1 MLGNPQ
7 SQEEDQKTKATYAN
21 TFMSFQDPDAL
32 AAQEAKA
39 QQVANMNR
47 NLAVAQL
54 DPRQAPVFFAG
65 QAGDAV
71 AGGLNKFFGN
81 SQDTPTVAKARME
94 AGAIKNALET
104 TKGIGDRKER
114 FKAIGDYLMDNG
126 LQSRA
131 QEAYA
136 RYQELVDSE
145 LKATQTRA
153 KIGEINADTRKKG
166 LEGDQLVP
174 KEVYRQSLI
183 KLGYPVP
190 AIDKA
195 METYDPAT
203 GRTGSPKVLQQRLGD
218 SVYGA
223 LEPMIDPRT
232 GVVVKDPKTGA
243 VITGQKILSGPN
255 AGEYKMFNPS
265 SGVNITNVNQGAKNE
280 VDAVEQG
287 LKLRAAL
294 IADNK
299 GINQV
304 YTSARAAKESLRQAM
319 TTGNSVAIEAALQ
332 QVTDAVTNKD
342 MSNAEQALFRNPG
355 SLLTKGLSVVSRGLT
370 GELLLKQTQDL
381 YKLVDQIEKT
391 AGEASTRN
399 KERLL
404 KPVEKTNLSGT
415 VLEIAGSGS
424 FVQDAPDNRG
434 ASVDQTRP
442 ILRAPVQREET
453 AKARRASDVPR
464 PVAPAGAPKA
474 GTVVAYPGG
483 FKGVIQPDGS
493 IKVQ

>member
-1 MLGNPQ
+1 MMLGNPQ

-203 GRTGSPKVLQQRLGD
+203 GRTGSPEVLQQRLGD

-223 LEPMIDPRT
+223 LEAM
-232 GVVVKDPKTGA
+232 VVAGKPILNDGIPQM
-243 VITGQKILSGPN
+243 GQKILSGPG
-255 AGEYKMFNPS
+255 AGEYKMFKVGQEK
-265 SGVNITNVNQGAKNE
+265 GVNITNINNIPKNE
-280 VDAVEQG
+280 KAVYEVGGDIYSKINEAVKGYKYSYEQAGSAIASAQQAIKDNNPQAGVAVVQQLAQAIQKGDWSRKEVEELGNAGNVLQRLGNTLSKGVTGVALEKTMREAAEVAAQIQRTAGTGSRDTAGRISDAYARGNVSG
-287 LKLRAAL
+287 DAIAIGRAADFTQRNPQ
-294 IADNK
+294 DN
-299 GINQV
+299 
-304 YTSARAAKESLRQAM
+304 
-319 TTGNSVAIEAALQ
+319 GNSTDPKLPVIRGPIQRDEVAA
-332 QVTDAVTNKD
+332 
-342 MSNAEQALFRNPG
+342 R
-355 SLLTKGLSVVSRGLT
+355 
-370 GELLLKQTQDL
+370 
-381 YKLVDQIEKT
+381 
-391 AGEASTRN
+391 
-399 KERLL
+399 
-404 KPVEKTNLSGT
+404 
-415 VLEIAGSGS
+415 
-424 FVQDAPDNRG
+424 
-434 ASVDQTRP
+434 
-442 ILRAPVQREET
+442 
-453 AKARRASDVPR
+453 RRASDKPKEPQGQ
-464 PVAPAGAPKA
+464 PVSVGKYSGIRGAD
-474 GTVVAYPGG
+474 
-483 FKGVIQPDGS
+483 GVIKIAP
-493 IKVQ
+493 